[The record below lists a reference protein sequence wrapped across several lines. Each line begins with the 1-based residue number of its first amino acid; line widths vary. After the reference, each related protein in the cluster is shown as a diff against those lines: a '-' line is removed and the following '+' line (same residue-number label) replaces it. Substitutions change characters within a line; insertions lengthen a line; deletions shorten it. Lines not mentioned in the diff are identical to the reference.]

1 MGFSGNGEL
10 RCKLSPALGPAAMTR
25 PPRPFRM
32 PTMGRYRPPRKRG
45 SRYITPEGE
54 ATLRAELHQ
63 LWKVERPQVTSA
75 VHEAAKNGD
84 RSENGD
90 YIYGKRRLREI
101 DSRVR
106 FLNKRLDEL
115 EVVDRVPDDPSKV
128 RFGAWVTLEDEA
140 GEEQRWRIVGPDEFD
155 LKAGKLSMDSPM
167 ARSLL
172 GKGLDDEVVVQ
183 SPSGEQV
190 FYVVGV
196 EYG

>member
-1 MGFSGNGEL
+1 
-10 RCKLSPALGPAAMTR
+10 
-25 PPRPFRM
+25 
-32 PTMGRYRPPRKRG
+32 MGRYRPPRQRG
-45 SRYITPEGE
+45 SKYITPEGE
-54 ATLRAELHQ
+54 QLLRDELHQ
-63 LWKVERPQVTSA
+63 LWKVERPVVTNA

-115 EVVDRVPDDPSKV
+115 EVVQRAPDDTGKIF
-128 RFGAWVTLEDEA
+128 FGAWVTLENEA

-155 LKAGKLSMDSPM
+155 LGAGKLSMDSPM

-172 GKGLDDEVVVQ
+172 GKALDDEILVR

-190 FYVVGV
+190 YYVTDIS
-196 EYG
+196 Y